1 MATPSETPSIAMSEH
16 QGDGSHGGS
25 NTLKGR
31 ELAQEALK
39 IVNNADTAELM
50 VLELMD
56 KYSFSFPRLK
66 ELLRGKPSRPFL
78 AH

>member
-1 MATPSETPSIAMSEH
+1 MATSSETPSIATSEH
-16 QGDGSHGGS
+16 QGDGSQDGPDAGNSHGGS

-56 KYSFSFPRLK
+56 KYLC
-66 ELLRGKPSRPFL
+66 
-78 AH
+78 